1 MRGINRD
8 FFDKFSAAVIGG
20 IGSEAVDLFLVL
32 RPFRSP
38 RCFEGLCSPC
48 AIAIASLR
56 NVKQCVHYDV
66 PRAPS
71 DGPQGSP
78 DPAGISRLTGAHFTQ
93 KWHSH
98 GSQQRFESSSF
109 GSPPGWYLW
118 QPLQLAFSLVLAE
131 ERAVLSR
138 YSYVMRLRLDKI
150 FPTFKPAAHWHEE
163 LSLGRAYVRGHVN
176 ADGRLSE
183 QGDQTLILGR
193 EHVARYDAGWMLC
206 ACDCVVFVLCL
217 KLLLCEG
224 LFSFCRTFR

>member
-1 MRGINRD
+1 MC
-8 FFDKFSAAVIGG
+8 
-20 IGSEAVDLFLVL
+20 LVRRL
-32 RPFRSP
+32 M
-38 RCFEGLCSPC
+38 
-48 AIAIASLR
+48 A
-56 NVKQCVHYDV
+56 
-66 PRAPS
+66 
-71 DGPQGSP
+71 PQGSP
-78 DPAGISRLTGAHFTQ
+78 DPAGISRLTGAHFTK

-183 QGDQTLILGR
+183 QGDQT
-193 EHVARYDAGWMLC
+193 
-206 ACDCVVFVLCL
+206 
-217 KLLLCEG
+217 
-224 LFSFCRTFR
+224 